1 MSTLRLHL
9 ERGRVLALNRRQ
21 LTRRGDAPARRA
33 SRRRCSFNAGCGCV
47 NAGDHKGRP
56 YGYRAASRLVGLRWD
71 LARKTPLLCLGLVYA
86 FAFAA
91 SDNEPKAQDRLD
103 TAAISAL
110 FDHAILDDGGIGDTI
125 ERLTTTAKDTAKP
138 DRERADAWLTV
149 AHVHWRYGHHAQA
162 VAATDKALAIA
173 TSADGSLLKARLLDA
188 TGDAEQA
195 TDWYEK
201 AARATDLATE
211 KEFIALRLTMA
222 QASNRNIDVLVDLA
236 KERDQAFRNR
246 AAITL
251 ALLGHPVEAIALY
264 QASPAFG
271 NPFRQH
277 ARLAHWATE
286 TEDFERAQ
294 EESWRAHQAA
304 ATRADKLYA
313 LALLVESHR
322 KDDALDELLDQL
334 AEATSGSQPDP
345 DLLQARVDLLTET
358 ENYDGAIAFYET
370 LDAQAVN
377 PAARRRLINLYEAAG
392 RTEDMVAEYD
402 KLMATEPEVVHWYA
416 GLASHYLNLARPDD
430 AFAVWERL
438 AAANQDRV
446 EVLVEAATAMVQM
459 GFVAEAVSMIQD
471 HMGARDDSLPGLL
484 FLFELRLA
492 RGENDKALA
501 TLERLEAGLEDGTT
515 GIRDLADA
523 YERINR
529 PEEAIRIL
537 ERLHERQGELGYDER
552 TRLAWL
558 YSVAGRKDDALT
570 AWRGLWVSV
579 DSAARR
585 SLAESQFLLLAT
597 ELNTLGDLVVDLEEQ
612 LVMGE
617 ADRNEMGLLVRI
629 YTEVGDNFSATEV
642 IEEFA
647 RYSDAGEVDRL
658 RRLGKVHR
666 MLADHSAYDKVLRQ
680 LVEADPENEVEHI
693 QNIVLNMLAFDLA
706 EESQGRFGE
715 IQRWL
720 GRLRELDAE
729 GVSGEFE
736 AGIFSMGGFNEEAI
750 ESYRRA
756 LVIHPENSDNLLLMA
771 DLMKDAGRR
780 DEAVALLQ
788 YAAEHAEDDS
798 GFVVAIDGIINMI
811 GARSFAG
818 DLTPEMRRTFR
829 WAQRIIL
836 ERIAGHNDKFYLY
849 QLLADIAQEVGDIEA
864 EFLAVE
870 NSLSEAGVRRPAALR
885 ELVTLATAGAGFAG
899 FSTGAGHP
907 ERQLTH
913 GRRLIGLKQELPPE
927 VYINL
932 GKVLLEKGAVQG
944 AVHAFDLIDDI
955 TGLINVDKTKADL
968 FLEAGHPA
976 EALTWYTRALNVNK
990 DDLALLTRAAML
1002 REANG
1007 QDEVAN
1013 ALYFRALGN
1022 VLRAQPTARR
1032 KERPGANQSPLAL
1045 LGLPGPDTSVTRDYR
1060 TYFEALAQGLLITWP
1075 DDRKTSD
1082 EREAATRAMFDAE
1095 FDAVAGESAPPSES
1109 ETTDTLDLAEFPRLE
1124 RITWFARRVAE
1135 RAAAGSLSEHV
1146 ETKLR
1151 GHFED
1156 EPTGLGAA
1164 DTNESLLDRQ
1174 LRLAKSGDD
1183 FEATVRL
1190 ARLAGDEDVTEV
1202 FRGRIVEGKYRE
1214 GLAYARALLD
1224 PVTFKRMAAAIAP
1237 TLKDNGPAI
1246 VELIEADP
1254 DLVLEIEADL
1264 GRELISGMEL
1274 QDLLAEPELQA
1285 NLNNP
1290 YLFRESGTWKYL
1302 RAKTDVD
1309 SQIRYFASNVVRQR
1323 RGQQFRSFN
1332 ASNMLHDLLATELS
1346 AAQQDNLLAAAT
1358 GFFSKQDLADEFAR
1372 RNAISDLLNSR
1383 VISSNYPV
1391 VLELGALIQRRAQ
1404 LAFDLPSMLKDILEG
1419 GVDQAFATLVALSR
1433 AGIRYLPGLSGDSE
1447 KYAASRARIFQAMA
1461 DGEEIDAEVVR
1472 IVYEFEFPRY
1482 FGTLN
1487 RDRGSRQVE
1496 ILPTLIT
1503 RYPDDGRYRRELVAA
1518 HWDLGNRAEA
1528 EAALAE
1534 CYRENPEHEF
1544 LRAALYF
1551 LFLYDGKYHE
1561 ALRLVTDGGPDL
1573 RDQAAVDDLLAK
1585 VRSTRS
1591 FESAAGDQLFR
1602 KVYQGSIEPSFSRFS
1617 GEVDRGIEAL
1627 RAAAKADPD
1636 AAHEAGRRALRTV
1649 WRGVQAPSEERQFSP
1664 EPGYMTNLL
1673 LSMPLS
1679 TDSSD
1684 DSRFGFDPYGA
1695 PPHRLDDLLAAKAEE
1710 EMSLF
1715 EAIAR
1720 EPYGVVEFDLYL
1732 RSMPTE
1738 QRRGENRLYQLLA
1751 DAVVAAGRL
1760 DETSGE
1766 LTGRLRDLDDHEFT
1780 VWMLLRFRQNSPVGA
1795 AELDAFAGRANAVED
1810 SSKLQILSMA
1820 RIYAKAGTVNDA
1832 SQLYRLLVAKLV
1844 RHNEF
1849 ADRRAVVFT
1858 GFVEPLVD
1866 LSQLIQ
1872 EFVQTLPPTVARD
1885 TAVSIIATARRADRH
1900 DAYTAYFDTFVLRI
1914 MSVLYGPKEAIAQ
1927 AARLSSTSVAV
1938 SLPLPEW
1945 HGTRFVELARLHAMS
1960 GDVERAVKQLRA
1972 FVIKV
1977 EDELDRTPE
1986 EPFDQA
1992 RYEMSSALRNLARVY
2007 GLTHLDRFDE
2017 PVVPFHDLIANRDRL
2032 FPASDDNR
2040 WSGDTAWMTSA
2051 AEALVSWL
2059 DDPDIDRA
2067 AALEVA
2073 FVVAW
2078 QLHDSGETDDAK
2090 AVLSGLAA
2098 RINADPNRHGLQH
2111 LALMAL
2117 RLGNVLPVDLAAEV
2131 LGQGTLTVDQEVEVL
2146 EGLQGDHDPATVLAV
2161 GREVPRAA
2169 QKLPLMRLLRS
2180 LADAAG
2186 DSAYAEN
2193 LRQRIETAEEA
2204 RRNLRLDAR
2213 VDPTLK

>member
-1 MSTLRLHL
+1 MTKIR
-9 ERGRVLALNRRQ
+9 
-21 LTRRGDAPARRA
+21 TAP
-33 SRRRCSFNAGCGCV
+33 
-47 NAGDHKGRP
+47 
-56 YGYRAASRLVGLRWD
+56 
-71 LARKTPLLCLGLVYA
+71 LCLGLV

-91 SDNEPKAQDRLD
+91 SGNEPNGQDRQD
-103 TAAISAL
+103 TAAISVL
-110 FDHAILDDGGIGDTI
+110 FDRAILDDGGIGDTI
-125 ERLTTTAKDTAKP
+125 ERLTTTANDTAKP

-149 AHVHWRYGHHAQA
+149 AHLHWRYGHLAQA

-173 TSADGSLLKARLLDA
+173 TSADGTLLKARLLDA

-201 AARATDLATE
+201 AVRATDLATE

-222 QASNRNIDVLVDLA
+222 QASNRNIDALVDLA
-236 KERDQAFRNR
+236 QERDQAFRNR

-251 ALLGHPVEAIALY
+251 ALLGHPAEAIALY

-271 NPFRQH
+271 NPFRQY
-277 ARLAHWATE
+277 ARLAHWAIG

-294 EESWRAHQAA
+294 GESWRAHQAA

-313 LALLVESHR
+313 LALLVESYR
-322 KDDALDELLDQL
+322 KDDALDGLLDQL
-334 AEATSGSQPDP
+334 AEATAGSQPDP

-358 ENYDGAIAFYET
+358 ENYDQAIAFYET
-370 LDAQAVN
+370 LDAQAMD
-377 PAARRRLINLYEAAG
+377 PAARRRLINLYQAAG
-392 RTEDMVAEYD
+392 RTEDMVDEYE
-402 KLMATEPEVVHWYA
+402 KLMVTDPQVVHWYA

-430 AFAVWERL
+430 GLAVWERL

-446 EVLVEAATAMVQM
+446 EVLVEAAAAMVQM
-459 GFVAEAVSMIQD
+459 GFVAEAVSMIED

-492 RGENDKALA
+492 RGEDDKALA

-523 YERINR
+523 YERLNR
-529 PEEAIRIL
+529 PEQAIRIL
-537 ERLHERQGELGYDER
+537 ERLRDREGELGYDER
-552 TRLAWL
+552 MRLAWL
-558 YSVAGRKDDALT
+558 YSVAGRKEDALA
-570 AWRGLWVSV
+570 AWRSLWVSV

-612 LVMGE
+612 LVIGA
-617 ADRNEMGLLVRI
+617 ADRNEIGLLVRI
-629 YTEVGDNFSATEV
+629 YTEVGDIFSATEV

-647 RYSDAGEVDRL
+647 RYSEAGEVDRL
-658 RRLGKVHR
+658 RRLGKVHM
-666 MLADHSAYDKVLRQ
+666 MLADYSAYDKVLRQ
-680 LVEADPENEVEHI
+680 LVQADPDNEVEHI

-736 AGIFSMGGFNEEAI
+736 AGIFSMGGFNDEAI

-756 LVIHPENSDNLLLMA
+756 LVIHPENSDNLLLMT

-780 DEAVALLQ
+780 DEAVSLLQ

-798 GFVVAIDGIINMI
+798 AFVVAIDGIINMI
-811 GARSFAG
+811 GARSFTE
-818 DLTPEMRRTFR
+818 DLTPDMRRTFL

-836 ERIAGHNDKFYLY
+836 ERIAGHNGKFYLY
-849 QLLADIAQEVGDIEA
+849 TLLADIAQEVGDIEA

-885 ELVTLATAGAGFAG
+885 ELVTLATADAGFAG
-899 FSTGAGHP
+899 FSTGAGDP

-944 AVHAFDLIDDI
+944 AVRAFDLIDDI

-990 DDLALLTRAAML
+990 NDLALLIRAAML

-1032 KERPGANQSPLAL
+1032 KERPGANQSPRAL

-1060 TYFEALAQGLLITWP
+1060 TYFEALVQGLLITWSA
-1075 DDRKTSD
+1075 DRKTSD
-1082 EREAATRAMFDAE
+1082 ERVAATRTMFDGE
-1095 FDAVAGESAPPSES
+1095 FDAVAGVSARTSEGK
-1109 ETTDTLDLAEFPRLE
+1109 TTDALDLAEFPRLE

-1135 RAAAGSLSEHV
+1135 RVAARSLAEHV

-1151 GHFED
+1151 GHFGD
-1156 EPTGLGAA
+1156 EHKGTDV
-1164 DTNESLLDRQ
+1164 DTNESLLEAQ

-1190 ARLAGDEDVTEV
+1190 SRLAGDEDVTEL
-1202 FRGRIVEGKYRE
+1202 FRARIAEGKYRE

-1224 PVTFKRMAAAIAP
+1224 EGAFKRMAAAIAP
-1237 TLKDNGPAI
+1237 ALKDNGPAI
-1246 VELIEADP
+1246 VELIESDP
-1254 DLVLEIEADL
+1254 DLVLDIEADL
-1264 GRELISGMEL
+1264 GRDLISGVEL
-1274 QDLLAEPELQA
+1274 QDLLAQPE
-1285 NLNNP
+1285 NTRSDNP
-1290 YLFRESGTWKYL
+1290 FGIGGGAWKYL
-1302 RAKTDVD
+1302 QAKTDID
-1309 SQIRYFASNVVRQR
+1309 SQIRYFASNVARQR
-1323 RGQQFRSFN
+1323 RGQQLRSFTV
-1332 ASNMLHDLLATELS
+1332 SNMLRDLLATELS
-1346 AAQQDNLLAAAT
+1346 AAQQENLLAAAT
-1358 GFFSKQDLADEFAR
+1358 EFISKQDLADEFASQ
-1372 RNAISDLLNSR
+1372 NAIAELLDSR
-1383 VISSNYPV
+1383 VIPTNYPV

-1404 LAFDLPSMLKDILEG
+1404 LAFDLDSLLKDILEG
-1419 GVDQAFATLVALSR
+1419 SEDQAFAAMLALRR
-1433 AGIRYLPGLSGDSE
+1433 AGIRYLRGVSGDSR
-1447 KYAASRARIFQAMA
+1447 KYAASRARIFEAVA
-1461 DGEEIDAEVVR
+1461 DGDEIDSETVR
-1472 IVYEFEFPRY
+1472 IVYEFEFPPY
-1482 FGTLN
+1482 FGFGALS
-1487 RDRGSRQVE
+1487 RDRASRQVG
-1496 ILPTLIT
+1496 ILPTLIA

-1518 HWDLGNRAEA
+1518 HWDLGNRAKA
-1528 EAALAE
+1528 EAALADS
-1534 CYRENPEHEF
+1534 YRENPEDEF

-1551 LFLYDGKYHE
+1551 LLLYEGKYAE

-1591 FESAAGDQLFR
+1591 FESASGDQLFR
-1602 KVYQGSIEPSFSRFS
+1602 KVYQGSIEPSSSRFS

-1627 RAAAKADPD
+1627 RDAAKADPD
-1636 AAHEAGRRALRTV
+1636 TAHEAGRRALRIV

-1664 EPGYMTNLL
+1664 EPGNLTNLL
-1673 LSMPLS
+1673 LTMPLS

-1684 DSRFGFDPYGA
+1684 DFRFDPYGA
-1695 PPHRLDDLLAAKAEE
+1695 PPYRLDDLLAAKAEQ
-1710 EMSLF
+1710 EMTLF

-1720 EPYGVVEFDLYL
+1720 APYGVVEFDLYL
-1732 RSMPTE
+1732 RSMPAE
-1738 QRRGENRLYQLLA
+1738 QRRGEHRLYQLLA
-1751 DAVVAAGRL
+1751 DAVVAAGKL
-1760 DETSGE
+1760 DQTSGE
-1766 LTGRLRDLDDHEFT
+1766 LTGRLRDLDDHDFT

-1810 SSKLQILSMA
+1810 PSNLQILSMA
-1820 RIYAKAGTVNDA
+1820 RIYAKAGTVNDT
-1832 SQLYRLLVAKLV
+1832 SQLYRLLAAKLV

-1849 ADRRAVVFT
+1849 ADRRAAVFT

-1885 TAVSIIATARRADRH
+1885 TAASIIATARRADRH

-1986 EPFDQA
+1986 EPLDQA

-2051 AEALVSWL
+2051 AEALVSWV

-2090 AVLSGLAA
+2090 AVLSKLAA

-2117 RLGNVLPVDLAAEV
+2117 RVGNVLPVDLAAEV
-2131 LGQGTLTVDQEVEVL
+2131 LGQGTLTVDQEAEVL
-2146 EGLQGDHDPATVLAV
+2146 NGLQRDHDPATVLAV
-2161 GREVPRAA
+2161 GREVPRVAE
-2169 QKLPLMRLLRS
+2169 KLPLMRLLRS

-2186 DSAYAEN
+2186 DSAYAAA
-2193 LRQRIETAEEA
+2193 LAPRIDTAEEA
-2204 RRNLRLDAR
+2204 RRNLRLET
-2213 VDPTLK
+2213 PG